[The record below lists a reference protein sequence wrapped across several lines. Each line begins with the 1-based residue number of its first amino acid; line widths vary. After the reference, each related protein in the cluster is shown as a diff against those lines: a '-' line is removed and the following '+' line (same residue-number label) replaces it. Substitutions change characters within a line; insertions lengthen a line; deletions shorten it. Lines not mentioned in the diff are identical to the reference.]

1 MKILAVVGDLMF
13 RSRIEVVLQK
23 AQFPYAWADP
33 PTWDEVARRENPT
46 HLVVNLAE
54 IPADALEALDA
65 DWAVFA
71 FGPHVERERFLAAR
85 RHGATVV
92 ANSAL
97 EPRLRQWLGVDA

>member
-1 MKILAVVGDLMF
+1 M
-13 RSRIEVVLQK
+13 VLQK
-23 AQFPYAWADP
+23 AQVPYAWADP
-33 PTWDEVARRENPT
+33 PTWAEVARQEKPT

-54 IPADALEALDA
+54 MPADTLETLDSG
-65 DWAVFA
+65 WAVFA

-97 EPRLRQWLGVDA
+97 EPRLRQWLGVNA